1 MSLFGTS
8 PPGSVESATSRSQNS
23 FFKDGFGIE
32 RSVPKPSRSQNS
44 FFEEDYGIERSVPK
58 PSLFT
63 DDDNLS
69 SQSRRKS
76 VSKKAMRNLPQLS
89 QVPKSYDE
97 IFVKTRRHDN
107 INDVIKVDAI
117 KNILAQSRLL
127 PQDERLILQKI
138 FQSSQPSDLTRDEFN
153 VLLALIGL
161 AQACEKIT
169 LDGVLQRE
177 NDLPVPILSGSPN
190 PLPPFT
196 QPHDLLDNSPL
207 KSTANTETTKFID
220 QRVFLDHPESDPWA
234 NSTSCQNHTS
244 TDAHDSTN
252 EEAYNQTCEPK
263 KSDNQATSYAPNM
276 KWGSVKAENVNNTFI
291 KSAVDHAKLIVN
303 RLDAN
308 SPRNSSGYPVDS
320 SRLTNIDDEET
331 IVVTLLPEK
340 EGLFMFQHH
349 CYHVISLKKGKRVV
363 RRFSDFVWL
372 LDCLHLRFPF
382 RQLPLLPP
390 KRVGLNGSH
399 LAADNKFLEK
409 RRRGL
414 ARFSNALT
422 RHPVLSKENLVV
434 NFLTMSTEFNV
445 WRKQASTLIQEEFF
459 GKKLNPQLEA
469 TLPSTLNDLFE
480 SSRAGIRKSAAIYI
494 NLCSLIDRLAKRKEG
509 FAADQLR
516 ISRSLELLSDVTADT
531 YTINTNNVPLLN
543 KILMTSAKKLI
554 DSQDLMIDESK
565 SWELGVLEEFKKQ
578 RDSLV
583 SMRDLFDRRD
593 LHDHDNIP
601 QLERAIQKNKAKL
614 DDLLLKSGGES
625 TEQTKKLEETI
636 QKDQESID
644 SQRARRIFMKECI
657 REELE
662 YFQNTQ
668 NQILNLSK
676 NWALELVKYSE
687 LQADN
692 WKQLKEELEKLTI
705 G

>member
-8 PPGSVESATSRSQNS
+8 PPGSVESAISKSQNS
-23 FFKDGFGIE
+23 LFDDDFSIVTP
-32 RSVPKPSRSQNS
+32 VPKS
-44 FFEEDYGIERSVPK
+44 F
-58 PSLFT
+58 LFSGN
-63 DDDNLS
+63 DNIS
-69 SQSRRKS
+69 SQRQKKS
-76 VSKKAMRNLPQLS
+76 VRKKAMRNLPQLS
-89 QVPKSYDE
+89 LVPKRYDE
-97 IFVKTRRHDN
+97 IFLKKRKHDS

-117 KNILAQSRLL
+117 INVLAESRLF

-138 FQSSQPSDLTRDEFN
+138 FQESQPSDLTRNEFN
-153 VLLALIGL
+153 VMLALIGL
-161 AQACEKIT
+161 AQASEKIT

-177 NDLPVPILSGSPN
+177 NDLPVPILSGSSNSSP
-190 PLPPFT
+190 PLP

-207 KSTANTETTKFID
+207 KSSGNTETTKFID

-234 NSTSCQNHTS
+234 NSTSYQNHTS
-244 TDAHDSTN
+244 SDTHDSIH
-252 EEAYNQTCEPK
+252 EEANNQTCNLK

-276 KWGSVKAENVNNTFI
+276 NWGSVKADNVNDTLT
-291 KSAVDHAKLIVN
+291 KSAVDRVKLNIN
-303 RLDAN
+303 RLDNN
-308 SPRNSSGYPVDS
+308 SPQNSSGYPVDS

-331 IVVTLLPEK
+331 ILVTLLPEK

-349 CYHVISLKKGKRVV
+349 CYHLISVKKGKRVV

-372 LDCLHLRFPF
+372 LDCLHSRFPF

-422 RHPVLSKENLVV
+422 RHPVLSKEKLVV
-434 NFLTMSTEFNV
+434 NFLTMSTDFNV
-445 WRKQASTLIQEEFF
+445 WRKQASTLILDEFT
-459 GKKLNPQLEA
+459 GRQLTPELVA

-480 SSRAGIRKSAAIYI
+480 STRAGICKSAALYI

-543 KILMTSAKKLI
+543 KILMTSAKKLL
-554 DSQDLMIDESK
+554 DSQDLMIDEAK
-565 SWELGVLEEFKKQ
+565 SWELGVLEEFKRQ

-593 LHDHDNIP
+593 LYDKDNIP
-601 QLERAIQKNKAKL
+601 QLERAIEKNETKIN
-614 DDLLLKSGGES
+614 DLRLKSGQDS
-625 TEQTKKLEETI
+625 TEQIKKLEETI
-636 QKDQESID
+636 NKDLESKK
-644 SQRARRIFMKECI
+644 SQLARRVFVKQCI

-668 NQILNLSK
+668 NQIHHLSK
-676 NWALELVKYSE
+676 SWALEFVKYSE

-692 WKQLKEELEKLTI
+692 WKQLKEELEKLTV